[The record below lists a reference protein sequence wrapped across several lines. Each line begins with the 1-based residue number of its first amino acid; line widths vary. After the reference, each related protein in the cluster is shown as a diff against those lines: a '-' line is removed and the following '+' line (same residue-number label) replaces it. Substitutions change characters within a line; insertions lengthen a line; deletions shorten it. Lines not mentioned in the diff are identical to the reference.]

1 MSLKGF
7 VQGGFEV
14 TDAKILVIVKS
25 ISTRKRGQ
33 CVIQCRACAALT
45 DNSHEKRW
53 NHSGTRKGRRDGRY
67 ERSNTIVMGR
77 HFNKPYGLAAI
88 PNRTANHKSQPECLA
103 SDLVSIDVKHLHR
116 CGPQYSGGRKTSSIR
131 RTDDQKTA
139 HQSSLSRRR

>member
-33 CVIQCRACAALT
+33 RVIQCRACAALT
-45 DNSHEKRW
+45 EYSHEKRW
-53 NHSGTRKGRRDGRY
+53 NHSGARKGWRDGRY
-67 ERSNTIVMGR
+67 ERSNTIVMGC
-77 HFNKPYGLAAI
+77 HFDEPNELAAI
-88 PNRTANHKSQPECLA
+88 TNRAANHKSQPECLA
-103 SDLVSIDVKHLHR
+103 SDLVSIDIKHLHR
-116 CGPQYSGGRKTSSIR
+116 CGSQHSGGRKTSSIR